1 MLEIL
6 CLAGNPH
13 PALETP
19 PSSSAVCT
27 RTMGRGGHRSRPTGP
42 LRLAVLF
49 LAAVVGAVSAAESMV
64 FRCESED
71 DLDGASCRVDML
83 PDAAL
88 AEMVYER

>member
-1 MLEIL
+1 
-6 CLAGNPH
+6 
-13 PALETP
+13 
-19 PSSSAVCT
+19 
-27 RTMGRGGHRSRPTGP
+27 MGRDGHRSRPTGP
-42 LRLAVLF
+42 LRLVVLF
-49 LAAVVGAVSAAESMV
+49 LAAVVGAVSAAESLV

>member
-1 MLEIL
+1 
-6 CLAGNPH
+6 
-13 PALETP
+13 
-19 PSSSAVCT
+19 
-27 RTMGRGGHRSRPTGP
+27 MGRGGHRSRPTGP
-42 LRLAVLF
+42 LRLLVLL
-49 LAAVVGAVSAAESMV
+49 LAAVVAVVSAAESLV